1 VDVYE
6 NWQLLEYAA
15 GILYSLGISGLED
28 QYTDVYF
35 HIIQPRSYHRDGP
48 IRTFSAKA
56 SALRG
61 YFNILEKAE
70 LEASQPIAPCN
81 PSPQCEHC
89 LGRHACISLQR
100 AALSITDSSL
110 LNTPLELPAPA
121 VSKELQYL
129 KRAAELIDAR
139 ITGLEAQATS
149 MIKRG
154 EQLPAF
160 RLEVFSGRDRWNVDA
175 KEVIT
180 LGDLLGFDLRKPN
193 DVVTPNQAAK
203 LGIPDE
209 IIKKYLAKNKTSLKL
224 TLDENKS
231 VRKIFS
237 NGST

>member
-1 VDVYE
+1 
-6 NWQLLEYAA
+6 
-15 GILYSLGISGLED
+15 
-28 QYTDVYF
+28 
-35 HIIQPRSYHRDGP
+35 
-48 IRTFSAKA
+48 
-56 SALRG
+56 
-61 YFNILEKAE
+61 
-70 LEASQPIAPCN
+70 
-81 PSPQCEHC
+81 
-89 LGRHACISLQR
+89 
-100 AALSITDSSL
+100 
-110 LNTPLELPAPA
+110 
-121 VSKELQYL
+121 
-129 KRAAELIDAR
+129 
-139 ITGLEAQATS
+139 